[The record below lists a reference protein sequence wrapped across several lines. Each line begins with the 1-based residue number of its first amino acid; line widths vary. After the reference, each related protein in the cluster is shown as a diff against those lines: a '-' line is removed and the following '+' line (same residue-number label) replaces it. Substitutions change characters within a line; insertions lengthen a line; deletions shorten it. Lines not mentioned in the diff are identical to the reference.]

1 MRGIELMKKGLT
13 WRVGDGENL
22 NVWQDDAWLPR
33 DMSRRPITPR
43 GADLIRDVA
52 ELIDPVN
59 RELGYTVSS

>member
-1 MRGIELMKKGLT
+1 MRGIELMKKGLI

-43 GADLIRDVA
+43 GADLILDVA
-52 ELIDPVN
+52 ELIGPVN